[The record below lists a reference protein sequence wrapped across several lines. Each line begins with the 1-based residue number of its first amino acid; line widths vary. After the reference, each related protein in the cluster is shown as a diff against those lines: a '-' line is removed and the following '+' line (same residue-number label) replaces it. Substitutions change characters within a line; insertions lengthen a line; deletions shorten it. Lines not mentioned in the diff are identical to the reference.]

1 MKKAKALREATGN
14 PKIFALHE
22 QDREA
27 PGRLWKVTL
36 TRPLTFLLTEPAS
49 CPSLSSSKPR
59 TDNDTL
65 KDYLPFGCH

>member
-1 MKKAKALREATGN
+1 MKKAKDLREKTGN

-36 TRPLTFLLTEPAS
+36 TRCVLLRWILRGVLTFAS
-49 CPSLSSSKPR
+49 
-59 TDNDTL
+59 
-65 KDYLPFGCH
+65 